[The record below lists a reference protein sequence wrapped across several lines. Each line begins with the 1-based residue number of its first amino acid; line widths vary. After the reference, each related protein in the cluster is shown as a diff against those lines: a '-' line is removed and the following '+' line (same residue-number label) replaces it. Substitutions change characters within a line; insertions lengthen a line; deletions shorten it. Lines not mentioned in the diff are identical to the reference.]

1 MESHLPH
8 VGRSTKGG
16 SLPYNS
22 WNGNG
27 AKAPRVTIDFPDAPV
42 RRVPGW
48 KPALDIACILL
59 GLPIWLPLMIL
70 LMLVTRFSSPGPI
83 FYRQKRVGLGGRH
96 FLIWKFR
103 TMKVSAETQTHERHL
118 EELIRVDCPMTK
130 LDAYGDPR
138 LAPFGRFLR
147 ASGLDELP
155 QIFNVLC
162 GEMSLVGPRPCLPN
176 EFAHYQPWQRERV
189 NGLPGLTGYWQVN
202 GKNKTTF
209 NEMIAMDLFYLKNL
223 SFLLDLKIIFKT
235 CAVIAGQ
242 LFESRPATQPSRQD
256 RDPRPSATP
265 GPQDGGRRS
274 PPTPS
279 FPPGG
284 ISAKSMK
291 KQVTV
296 GVIGC
301 GYWGPMLV
309 RNFKGLA
316 DCQLKA
322 VCDVNTKRLKHIH
335 ALYPDIEGMTQTQ
348 QLLNGAAVDAVVIA
362 TPVKHH
368 YSLAKASLLAGKHT
382 FIEKPMAP
390 SSAECEEL
398 IEIADR
404 NGLVLMLDH
413 TFLYSSPVQKI
424 AQIVQAGDI
433 GEIRYINCR
442 RLNLGLFQ
450 KDINVAWDLA
460 PHDISII
467 LHILDE
473 FPTTINCQGNAH
485 ITPGVEDVTNMSLS
499 FSRKRFATIQSSW
512 LEPRKIREM
521 TIVGT
526 RRMIVYDDLQT
537 REKIRIYDARVER
550 PPHYDT
556 FAEFQYSYHYGD
568 SYIPYLHQE
577 EPLKLACQHFVD
589 CIKTNSQPL
598 TDGRRGLEMVRI
610 LEAASASLKMNGAPV
625 TFSPPGNAAP
635 ARAPVKA
642 EEIFQVEAFAG

>member
-1 MESHLPH
+1 M
-8 VGRSTKGG
+8 
-16 SLPYNS
+16 
-22 WNGNG
+22 
-27 AKAPRVTIDFPDAPV
+27 
-42 RRVPGW
+42 
-48 KPALDIACILL
+48 
-59 GLPIWLPLMIL
+59 
-70 LMLVTRFSSPGPI
+70 
-83 FYRQKRVGLGGRH
+83 
-96 FLIWKFR
+96 
-103 TMKVSAETQTHERHL
+103 
-118 EELIRVDCPMTK
+118 
-130 LDAYGDPR
+130 
-138 LAPFGRFLR
+138 
-147 ASGLDELP
+147 
-155 QIFNVLC
+155 
-162 GEMSLVGPRPCLPN
+162 
-176 EFAHYQPWQRERV
+176 
-189 NGLPGLTGYWQVN
+189 
-202 GKNKTTF
+202 
-209 NEMIAMDLFYLKNL
+209 
-223 SFLLDLKIIFKT
+223 
-235 CAVIAGQ
+235 
-242 LFESRPATQPSRQD
+242 
-256 RDPRPSATP
+256 
-265 GPQDGGRRS
+265 
-274 PPTPS
+274 
-279 FPPGG
+279 
-284 ISAKSMK
+284 
-291 KQVTV
+291 

-301 GYWGPMLV
+301 GYWGPLLV
-309 RNFKGLA
+309 RNFKSLP

-322 VCDVNTKRLKHIH
+322 VCDLKHGTPKTRST
-335 ALYPDIEGMTQTQ
+335 LYPDIEGMTRSQ
-348 QLLNGAAVDAVVIA
+348 QLLNGTNVDAVVIA
-362 TPVKHH
+362 APVKHH
-368 YSLAKASLLAGKHT
+368 FPLAKAALLAGKHT
-382 FIEKPMAP
+382 FIEKPMAS

-404 NGLVLMLDH
+404 NGLVLMIDH

-424 AQIVQAGDI
+424 AQIVQAGDL

-473 FPTTINCQGNAH
+473 LPTTINCQGNAH

-526 RRMIVYDDLQT
+526 RRMIVYDDLRT

-610 LEAASASLKMNGAPV
+610 LEAASTSVKMNGAPV
-625 TFSPPGNAAP
+625 TLSRPRSAAP
-635 ARAPVKA
+635 VLAPVKA
-642 EEIFQVEAFAG
+642 EEMLQVEAFAG